1 MRYIVFQFVGEETV
15 YLVPEN
21 EDHELKAISELTT
34 PDRLKRIGV
43 FDSEIELDYKSR
55 WFLWKKHN
63 KDNSPIVKAIQRQN
77 RNIDACL

>member
-21 EDHELKAISELTT
+21 EPQEPKAIAELTT

-43 FDSEIELDYKSR
+43 FDSEEPLDYKSR

-63 KDNSPIVKAIQRQN
+63 KDHSPIVKAIQMQN
-77 RNIDACL
+77 KDIDNCL